1 MLLLLATELILDTN
15 TGCKHLARLAVC
27 VTFASTSNT
36 CPFYVFCTTHFIY
49 TMYILT
55 SQLCLKAIVTV
66 QNGCQPK
73 WTWLTGP
80 AHGWIP
86 SSLSHSWPTAMCS

>member
-1 MLLLLATELILDTN
+1 
-15 TGCKHLARLAVC
+15 
-27 VTFASTSNT
+27 
-36 CPFYVFCTTHFIY
+36 
-49 TMYILT
+49 MYILT